1 MHPPSASQM
10 RNNGMHVTQI
20 VDNFVLEYLALVA
33 VGATH
38 EEAVAQIAQ
47 SNEIDATQVEVEC
60 NSHWAA

>member
-1 MHPPSASQM
+1 
-10 RNNGMHVTQI
+10 MHVTQI
-20 VDNFVLEYLALVA
+20 ADNFALEYLALVA

-60 NSHWAA
+60 ASHWAA